1 MPKKN
6 AIPYLKVSAKTG
18 LCKYIRRVP
27 EDLQQAVGR
36 KVWEKRLGSDYTE
49 AVRKCIKLT
58 DEHDKLIEA
67 LSDPEAANAQ
77 IKRNEEEA
85 FAKALDL
92 RLALASGPAPNF
104 SDPEMISKERWR
116 NAETVMQS
124 AAKESPP
131 REREM
136 LAGFMAYAFDDHSY
150 IEAQP
155 IEDPVAL
162 TLVRHMRPQRPTD
175 TTGAMMFDAL
185 KGMVAARLR
194 QLQRLAPSN
203 SENTLMKLLERYKGL
218 ESLSDNTERAYRNG
232 IQRFIDREGDLDARD
247 ITSRMLKDHRDHLIA
262 SGLEPTS
269 IRTLFAGIGSV
280 LSYAQDEEV
289 IDANPALGLKFPRD
303 KKSIE
308 DRKQIP
314 FKPDDVAKI
323 WAAAQKR
330 FAPDGKSR
338 LSKDRRRAYLM
349 CVKTL
354 ILTGM
359 RPHEFF
365 RLRDGDVSDVNKID
379 AYQDEWRGI
388 GINICFSKSGNRL
401 IPLPDGLSDL
411 PAFINE
417 GGLAC
422 VRDAEGKLIKD
433 VVKNFSEKQFDPILT
448 ELKLKRPRVS
458 LYSTRGTFNMA
469 MKRQGVSK
477 GIRQQIIGHKPDGKM
492 MRHYTDPET
501 MDSMADAMNIVSFW

>member
-1 MPKKN
+1 MPKKK
-6 AIPYLKVSAKTG
+6 AIPYLKVSEAG

-27 EDLQQAVGR
+27 ENLQQAVGR
-36 KVWEKRLGSDYTE
+36 KVWEKRLGSDYE
-49 AVRKCIKLT
+49 KALRKCLELT
-58 DEHDKLIEA
+58 DEHNELIQA
-67 LSDPEAANAQ
+67 LSVPEAANAQ
-77 IKRNEEEA
+77 IKRNETEA

-92 RLALASGPAPNF
+92 SLALASSPSPNF
-104 SDPEMISKERWR
+104 SDPEVMSKERWR

-124 AAKESPP
+124 AARESPP
-131 REREM
+131 REREL
-136 LAGFMAYAFDDHSY
+136 LAGFMAHAFGDRSY

-155 IEDPVAL
+155 IDDPVGL

-185 KGMVAARLR
+185 KGMVATRLR
-194 QLQRLAPSN
+194 QLQKMAPSN
-203 SENTLMKLLERYKGL
+203 SENTLLKLLDRYKGL
-218 ESLSDNTERAYRNG
+218 QSLSDNTERAYRNG

-247 ITSRMLKDHRDHLIA
+247 LTSRMLKDHRDHLIA

-280 LSYAQDEEV
+280 LSFAHEEEV
-289 IDANPALGLKFPRD
+289 IEVNPALGLKFPRD
-303 KKSIE
+303 TKSIE
-308 DRKQIP
+308 ERKQIP
-314 FKPDDVAKI
+314 FRPDDVAKI
-323 WAAAQKR
+323 WIEAQAR

-338 LSKDRRRAYLM
+338 LSKERRRAYLM
-349 CVKTL
+349 CIKTL
-354 ILTGM
+354 FLTGM
-359 RPHEFF
+359 RPHEFY
-365 RLRDGDVSDVNKID
+365 RLRDDDVCDVSQID
-379 AYQDEWRGI
+379 AYQDEWQGI

-401 IPLPDGLSDL
+401 IPLPDGLADL
-411 PAFINE
+411 PEFING

-422 VRDAEGKLIKD
+422 VRHADGKLIKD
-433 VVKNFSEKQFDPILT
+433 VVKNFSEKQFDLILT

-477 GIRQQIIGHKPDGKM
+477 EIRQQIIGHKPDGKM

-501 MDSMADAMNIVSFW
+501 MDAMANAMNKVSFW